1 MLPLTAQSQ
10 DRIPKG
16 HRTSPRIGRRLR
28 PVRIPAVF
36 MALVLA
42 IGLAPAQPASAQI
55 GFGAPTTV
63 SVRALAQQ
71 TQARPGDSFAIA
83 VVLDHEPGFHTW
95 PDRARVVIPEELG
108 SDFPAIA
115 TAVEVSTVSGGL
127 QVGAVQYP
135 ATSEVPVDYFQQGS
149 QTLLVSFAGQ
159 AVIYLPVSAAAD
171 AKPGPASVEFSLTY
185 QACDETTCYPPE
197 NPAFSIPIE
206 IVTAG
211 ASIAPPSTDP
221 IFEAFA
227 GLDGPSESQT
237 SSCQP
242 LTTNVFGRSFSF
254 LPCGAAGFLLLL
266 LVAALG
272 GLLLNFTPCVL
283 PVLPLKVMGM
293 SQAAGDPKRLVLLGA
308 LMSLGVV
315 SFWMGIGGAIA
326 FVSGFSAISSLF
338 QTTWFSLV
346 VGLIVALMAVGMLG
360 FFEIRLPQAVYR
372 FNPSHDSLHGSFL
385 FGIMTAVL
393 STPCTAPFMGS
404 AAAWA
409 ATRDPAVTLATF
421 GAIGAGMAL
430 PYMLLSLRPGLLN
443 RMPRSGPGS
452 VLVKQVMG
460 LFMLSVASF
469 FIGIPLAG
477 WLQSPP
483 DPASR
488 GYWWLVLFFVLV
500 ALGWMVYRGLAMTS
514 STGKRVAVAGLGA
527 VIAAAG
533 LALTPGLA
541 SHGPIDWVYYTPERL
556 AQAGAEGKIVVLDFT
571 AEWCL
576 NCKALE
582 AGVLHQDPIVA
593 LLAQPDVVPMKVD
606 LTGDNPEGRAILQQL
621 GWVGIP
627 LLAVFGPDTGYEQTE
642 LKYDSYTIDTIQRAV
657 VAAGRTGAAQP

>member
-1 MLPLTAQSQ
+1 MLRAPIRTEGRKPQ
-10 DRIPKG
+10 DRPLAQNEG
-16 HRTSPRIGRRLR
+16 QRSRLPRLSAAFT
-28 PVRIPAVF
+28 AVLF
-36 MALVLA
+36 ALL
-42 IGLAPAQPASAQI
+42 LAPAQPAAAQI

-63 SVRALAQQ
+63 SVRAQAQQ
-71 TQARPGDSFAIA
+71 TEARPGDSFAIA

-95 PDRARVVIPEELG
+95 PDRAQLVIPEELG
-108 SDFPAIA
+108 SDFPAID
-115 TAVEVSTVSGGL
+115 TAVEVSAVSGGL

-135 ATSEVPVDYFQQGS
+135 ATSEVPVDYFLTGNS
-149 QTLLVSFAGQ
+149 TMLVSFTGQ
-159 AVIYLPVSAAAD
+159 AVAYLPVSAAAD
-171 AKPGPASVEFSLTY
+171 ASPGPAQVDFSLIY
-185 QACDETTCYPPE
+185 QACDETSCYPPE
-197 NPAFSIPIE
+197 TLSFSIPIK
-206 IVTAG
+206 IVAAG
-211 ASIAPPSTDP
+211 ASVAGAASDP
-221 IFEAFA
+221 IFDGFS
-227 GLDGPSESQT
+227 GLDGASAAQAA
-237 SSCQP
+237 SCQP

-254 LPCGAAGFLLLL
+254 LPCGATGFLLLL
-266 LVAALG
+266 LIAALG

-283 PVLPLKVMGM
+283 PVLPLKIMGM

-308 LMSLGVV
+308 FMSLGVV

-338 QTTWFSLV
+338 QTSWFSLV
-346 VGLIVALMAVGMLG
+346 VGLVVALMAVGMLG
-360 FFEIRLPQAVYR
+360 FFEIRLPQAIYK

-430 PYMLLSLRPGLLN
+430 PYLMLSLRPGLLN

-477 WLQSPP
+477 WLQTPP

-488 GYWWLVLFFVLV
+488 GYWWLVLAFILI
-500 ALGWMVYRGLAMTS
+500 AAGWMVYRGLAMTP
-514 STGKRVAVAGLGA
+514 STGKRIAVAGLGA
-527 VIAAAG
+527 LIAGVG
-533 LALTPGLA
+533 LLLTPGLA
-541 SHGPIDWVYYTPERL
+541 SHGPIEWVYYTPERL
-556 AQAGAEGKIVVLDFT
+556 EQAGAEGKVVVLDFT

-582 AGVLHQDPIVA
+582 AGVLHQAPIVD
-593 LLAQPDVVPMKVD
+593 LLAEPNVLPMKVD

-621 GWVGIP
+621 DWVGIP
-627 LLAVFGPDTGYEQTE
+627 LLAVFGPETGYEQTP
-642 LKYDSYTIDTIQRAV
+642 LKYDSYTIDTILKAV
-657 VAAGRTGAAQP
+657 AEAG